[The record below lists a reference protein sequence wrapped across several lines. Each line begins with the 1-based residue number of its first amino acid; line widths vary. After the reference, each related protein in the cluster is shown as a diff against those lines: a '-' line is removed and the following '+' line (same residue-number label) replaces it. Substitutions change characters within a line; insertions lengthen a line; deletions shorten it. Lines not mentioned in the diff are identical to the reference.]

1 VTLNKPWAILKKHS
15 RLSLA
20 KRHHCR
26 AAQLAYG
33 HAILAVVLDA
43 RYPTFARAGWPSES
57 R

>member
-1 VTLNKPWAILKKHS
+1 VTLNKPWANLKKHS